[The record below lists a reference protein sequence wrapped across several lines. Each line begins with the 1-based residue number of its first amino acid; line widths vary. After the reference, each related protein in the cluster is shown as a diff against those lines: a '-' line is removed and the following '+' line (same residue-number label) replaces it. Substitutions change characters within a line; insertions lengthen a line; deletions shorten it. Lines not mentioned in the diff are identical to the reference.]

1 MFIFKIFLTLNPL
14 ITICMKK
21 EFIYDFILKH
31 RYAVLSTVSAEGN
44 PEAALVGFAVAPDLR
59 LIIDTVRTSRKFSNL
74 TQNSTVALVIGWE
87 NEQTLQYEGRVI
99 FQAGREFNK
108 MLELYLKAF
117 PQAKE
122 REKYWK
128 DIAHFIVVP
137 EWIRYSDF
145 NEPPTIEEIDFLTMK
160 T

>member
-1 MFIFKIFLTLNPL
+1 
-14 ITICMKK
+14 MKK
-21 EFIYDFILKH
+21 DFLYDFISKH
-31 RYAVLSTVSAEGN
+31 RYAVLSTVTTDGN
-44 PEAALVGFAVAPDLR
+44 PEAALVGFAVSPDLR

-74 TQNSTVALVIGWE
+74 AQNSSVALVIGWE
-87 NEQTLQYEGRVI
+87 NERTLQYEGRVI
-99 FQAGREFNK
+99 FQAGKEFNR

-117 PQAKE
+117 PMAKE

-145 NEPPTIEEIDFLTMK
+145 NEPPVIEEADFLTTK
-160 T
+160 IT